1 MRQRR
6 AWLALLLPFLL
17 APAAP
22 GTLRGVVKLGVEGVD
37 LAGVGP
43 VVVYLDAPDGG
54 RLEFTLPARR
64 PRIVQKDARF
74 APGFLVVTAGQT
86 VEMPNEDGI
95 FHNVFSYSRPN
106 EFDLGLY
113 PSGESRRVTLRHPGL
128 VRLYCS
134 IHESMNG
141 AVYVAPSPWY
151 ALAGAGGRF
160 EIRGVPPG
168 RYRLRTWA
176 ERLPATSRAV
186 TIEAGAAL
194 EVTIEL
200 GAGSSAP

>member
-1 MRQRR
+1 M
-6 AWLALLLPFLL
+6 
-17 APAAP
+17 
-22 GTLRGVVKLGVEGVD
+22 
-37 LAGVGP
+37 
-43 VVVYLDAPDGG
+43 
-54 RLEFTLPARR
+54 
-64 PRIVQKDARF
+64 
-74 APGFLVVTAGQT
+74 TAGQT

-106 EFDLGLY
+106 DFDLGLY
-113 PSGESRRVTLRHPGL
+113 PSGESRQATLRHPGL

-160 EIRGVPPG
+160 EIRGAPPG

-176 ERLPATSRAV
+176 ERLPPTSQVV
-186 TIEAGAAL
+186 TLEEGAGLEVSIEVGPGGAAR
-194 EVTIEL
+194 
-200 GAGSSAP
+200 

>member
-1 MRQRR
+1 MRHRR
-6 AWLALLLPFLL
+6 AWLALLLLPWLL
-17 APAAP
+17 APASP
-22 GTLRGVVKLGVEGVD
+22 GTVRGAVKVGIEGVD
-37 LAGVGP
+37 LTSVGP
-43 VVVYLDAPDGG
+43 VVVYLDAADGE
-54 RLEFTLPARR
+54 RLDFSLPARR
-64 PRIVQKDARF
+64 PRILQRDARF

-86 VEMPNEDGI
+86 VDMPNEDGI

-106 EFDLGLY
+106 DFDLGLY
-113 PSGESRRVTLRHPGL
+113 PSGESRQVTLRHPGL

-141 AVYVAPSPWY
+141 AIYVVPSPWF

-176 ERLPATSRAV
+176 EKLPAISRS
-186 TIEAGAAL
+186 IAL
-194 EVTIEL
+194 ED
-200 GAGSSAP
+200 GATLDLALDLAGGR